1 LYPFLVTI
9 VILIEDLELLCP
21 SSRVADAK
29 NSSNSLRI
37 SAQLYKLIDA
47 LPQGIVCVATSG
59 APDSLHE
66 HARRRFVR
74 EVSIEMP
81 TEEQRKRLV
90 EDLSQVHDLELTET
104 LLDHIAR
111 NTQGFVMADITL
123 LMRRVQQEQLTK
135 NESNVDQIFRQSL
148 LRTQP
153 SASRSTDVR
162 VSKMTAGFEVIG
174 GMESLKRTLQ
184 VSVLAGLR
192 QSAAFA
198 RFGLSLPKGV
208 LLYGPP
214 GCAKTTI
221 AKCLAK
227 EADMTF
233 IATSAAE
240 VYSPYVGC
248 AERFISRIFD
258 TARKNAPCL
267 IFLDEIGRS
276 QAIH

>member
-1 LYPFLVTI
+1 VTI
-9 VILIEDLELLCP
+9 VILIEDLGLLCP
-21 SSRVADAK
+21 SSSVADAK

-59 APDSLHE
+59 VPESLHE

-90 EDLSQVHDLELTET
+90 EDLCQVHDLELTET

-174 GMESLKRTLQ
+174 G
-184 VSVLAGLR
+184 
-192 QSAAFA
+192 
-198 RFGLSLPKGV
+198 
-208 LLYGPP
+208 
-214 GCAKTTI
+214 I
-221 AKCLAK
+221 
-227 EADMTF
+227 
-233 IATSAAE
+233 
-240 VYSPYVGC
+240 
-248 AERFISRIFD
+248 
-258 TARKNAPCL
+258 RK
-267 IFLDEIGRS
+267 I
-276 QAIH
+276 